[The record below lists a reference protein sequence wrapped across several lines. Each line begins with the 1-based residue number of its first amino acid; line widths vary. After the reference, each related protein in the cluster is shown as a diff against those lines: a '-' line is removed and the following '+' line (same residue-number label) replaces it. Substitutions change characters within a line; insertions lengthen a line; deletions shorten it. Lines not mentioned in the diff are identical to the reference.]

1 MDHCS
6 TQPSHQGVVT
16 SRETI
21 LSLSLS
27 HDTFTWPSHVCV
39 VRVNVQP
46 LRIHK
51 TPLFHYIL
59 LIIQPPIFMDAFRK
73 ETHPVFNIKGTFQQ
87 VEMCGDEIIITTDD
101 NRLRRTLSCSF
112 RLFLLNPRCLWK
124 SLTVVLLL
132 LLLCL
137 ITDYHCHLLSSIC
150 YCTNDEMNPFKQ
162 HLNRWQKP
170 QLLQW
175 LSPLISNH
183 FSNLHQS
190 HLLASTSFFSLSL
203 LKVFKWGSEWAQNFQ
218 NKPLQSGRG
227 RGGKKEQEKH
237 NHGKQMRK
245 DTFLYSEVRTKR
257 YADVFSSL
265 SFPGDGYVKALK
277 ALAV

>member
-1 MDHCS
+1 
-6 TQPSHQGVVT
+6 
-16 SRETI
+16 
-21 LSLSLS
+21 
-27 HDTFTWPSHVCV
+27 
-39 VRVNVQP
+39 
-46 LRIHK
+46 
-51 TPLFHYIL
+51 
-59 LIIQPPIFMDAFRK
+59 MDALRK
-73 ETHPVFNIKGTFQQ
+73 KTHPVFNIKGTFQL

-112 RLFLLNPRCLWK
+112 WLFLPNPRCLWK

-132 LLLCL
+132 PLLCL

-190 HLLASTSFFSLSL
+190 HLLASTFFSLSL
-203 LKVFKWGSEWAQNFQ
+203 LKVIKWGLEWAQNFQ
-218 NKPLQSGRG
+218 NKLLQSSEGRG
-227 RGGKKEQEKH
+227 KKKKRKNTIRGNKRE
-237 NHGKQMRK
+237 
-245 DTFLYSEVRTKR
+245 RT
-257 YADVFSSL
+257 
-265 SFPGDGYVKALK
+265 SFYILR
-277 ALAV
+277 

>member
-1 MDHCS
+1 
-6 TQPSHQGVVT
+6 
-16 SRETI
+16 
-21 LSLSLS
+21 
-27 HDTFTWPSHVCV
+27 
-39 VRVNVQP
+39 
-46 LRIHK
+46 
-51 TPLFHYIL
+51 
-59 LIIQPPIFMDAFRK
+59 
-73 ETHPVFNIKGTFQQ
+73 
-87 VEMCGDEIIITTDD
+87 MCGDEIIITTDD

-112 RLFLLNPRCLWK
+112 SLFLPNSRCLWK

-132 LLLCL
+132 PLLCL

-183 FSNLHQS
+183 FSNLNQR
-190 HLLASTSFFSLSL
+190 HLLASTFFFLSLSW
-203 LKVFKWGSEWAQNFQ
+203 KSSNEAQNGLKTSKISLFSQ
-218 NKPLQSGRG
+218 VKG
-227 RGGKKEQEKH
+227 GGKKRKEKH
-237 NHGKQMRK
+237 NHGKQLRK
-245 DTFLYSEVRTKR
+245 DKFLYSEVRTKR

-265 SFPGDGYVKALK
+265 SFPGDGYVRALK